1 MMNGPQGELLWHA
14 LRTKPQREEMV
25 AAVLSR
31 LGIYAQ
37 VKTETRLRRK
47 TKWDKERKLQTFVA
61 APGYCLVGIQPDQPV
76 PWYTIFRL
84 HMVNSVVSFEG
95 RPAQLNHRAVL
106 GFLGHEGGRLPGYFR
121 HFRTGHEFK
130 IGDDVLVTR
139 GVLMDHKLKVQD
151 VQAGEAVFIMRLLG
165 RDQEIRIPVD
175 DCIKAE
181 TV

>member
-1 MMNGPQGELLWHA
+1 MNGPQGELVWHA

-25 AAVLSR
+25 ANALQR
-31 LGIYAQ
+31 FGIYAQ

-61 APGYCLVGIQPDQPV
+61 APGYCLIGTKPDQPV

-84 HMVNSVVSFEG
+84 HMVNSVVSYDG
-95 RPAQLNHRAVL
+95 RPAQLNHRAVVA
-106 GFLGHEGGRLPGYFR
+106 FLGHQGGRLPGYFR

-130 IGDDVLVTR
+130 IGDDILVTR
-139 GVLMDHKLKVQD
+139 GVLMDHRLKVQD
-151 VQAGEAVFIMRLLG
+151 VQEGEAVFMMRLLG

-181 TV
+181 AA

>member
-1 MMNGPQGELLWHA
+1 MNGAQGELVWHA

-25 AAVLSR
+25 AMALSR
-31 LGIYAQ
+31 FGIYAQ
-37 VKTETRLRRK
+37 VKTERRLRRK

-61 APGYCLVGIQPDQPV
+61 APGYVLIGIQPGQPV

-95 RPAQLNHRAVL
+95 RPAQLDHRAVL
-106 GFLGHEGGRLPGYFR
+106 AFLGHEGGRLPGYFR

-139 GVLMDHKLKVQD
+139 GVLTDHRLKVQD

-165 RDQEIRIPVD
+165 RDQEIRISVD
-175 DCIKAE
+175 DCIKADAA
-181 TV
+181 